1 MTLKIK
7 IFNEFNFEL
16 KSLWKSF
23 DDSSNSF
30 AFQSYEWQNYWSEKV
45 GQPKYKVALFI
56 IVCFIDD
63 EVNAIFPMSIKW
75 ALGAR
80 VLEFLGSSESDYN
93 APILKNNLE
102 ANTFSYIWENVLK
115 LLPPH
120 DIVHFRNIPKFINNV
135 NNHLIE
141 NINVKLSGSSHSAN
155 LPDKLED
162 YLSTLSKRM
171 LKDNRRMRKKLAEMG
186 DLKFVRLQQPDEFSE
201 TLEILIEQKISRYM
215 RSNGRN
221 IFSDNTIKSFYLNI
235 YELLHRGF
243 GIHLSALMLND
254 EILAAH
260 LGIWHLDRFYYLMPT
275 FNQDPKW
282 NKFSLGRLHLEEL
295 IRWSIENRV
304 STFDFTI
311 GSEDYK
317 NIWCDSDMAIYKH
330 IRINS
335 WRGIIYYARELIF
348 EFIKANPY
356 LKTKVIKVSN
366 LVRKRNI
373 L

>member
-1 MTLKIK
+1 
-7 IFNEFNFEL
+7 
-16 KSLWKSF
+16 
-23 DDSSNSF
+23 
-30 AFQSYEWQNYWSEKV
+30 
-45 GQPKYKVALFI
+45 
-56 IVCFIDD
+56 
-63 EVNAIFPMSIKW
+63 
-75 ALGAR
+75 
-80 VLEFLGSSESDYN
+80 
-93 APILKNNLE
+93 
-102 ANTFSYIWENVLK
+102 
-115 LLPPH
+115 
-120 DIVHFRNIPKFINNV
+120 
-135 NNHLIE
+135 
-141 NINVKLSGSSHSAN
+141 
-155 LPDKLED
+155 
-162 YLSTLSKRM
+162 
-171 LKDNRRMRKKLAEMG
+171 
-186 DLKFVRLQQPDEFSE
+186 
-201 TLEILIEQKISRYM
+201 
-215 RSNGRN
+215 
-221 IFSDNTIKSFYLNI
+221 
-235 YELLHRGF
+235 
-243 GIHLSALMLND
+243 
-254 EILAAH
+254 
-260 LGIWHLDRFYYLMPT
+260 MPT

>member
-155 LPDKLED
+155 LPDKQGL
-162 YLSTLSKRM
+162 
-171 LKDNRRMRKKLAEMG
+171 
-186 DLKFVRLQQPDEFSE
+186 
-201 TLEILIEQKISRYM
+201 
-215 RSNGRN
+215 
-221 IFSDNTIKSFYLNI
+221 SFYS
-235 YELLHRGF
+235 F
-243 GIHLSALMLND
+243 
-254 EILAAH
+254 
-260 LGIWHLDRFYYLMPT
+260 
-275 FNQDPKW
+275 
-282 NKFSLGRLHLEEL
+282 
-295 IRWSIENRV
+295 
-304 STFDFTI
+304 
-311 GSEDYK
+311 
-317 NIWCDSDMAIYKH
+317 
-330 IRINS
+330 
-335 WRGIIYYARELIF
+335 
-348 EFIKANPY
+348 KAY
-356 LKTKVIKVSN
+356 V
-366 LVRKRNI
+366 KRQ
-373 L
+373 